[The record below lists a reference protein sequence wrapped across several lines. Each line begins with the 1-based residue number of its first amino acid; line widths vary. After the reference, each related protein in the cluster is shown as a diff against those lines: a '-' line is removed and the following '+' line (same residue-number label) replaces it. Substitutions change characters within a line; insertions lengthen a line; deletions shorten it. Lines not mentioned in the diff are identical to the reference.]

1 MNIKTLI
8 RHCLIDNDALE
19 TYPFQK
25 EEYKNTV
32 VIRHKS
38 NNKWFAVIFN
48 KEKDLFINLK
58 CPPDLIPILKEQY
71 DAVKP
76 GWHMNKKHWISVFVN
91 QIPDAVLTKLIK
103 ISFDITT
110 SKKFL
115 KK

>member
-8 RHCLIDNDALE
+8 RHWLIDNDALE